1 MYTSNLLVL
10 VRVLKSLLYI
20 EGIYWDDFQSVV
32 LTLQQWS
39 AGNSQSTDLVV
50 AQLYQMIPTRLV
62 VSAGSL

>member
-10 VRVLKSLLYI
+10 VSLLYI